1 MPWLQISFDLT
12 SAQTDTLTAVLE
24 ELGAQAV
31 TMQSA
36 DGDSLFDQ
44 VDETPSLWARTRMSA
59 LFDADTDM
67 PLILA
72 RAGERVYPQALPPH
86 HIELIADQ
94 DWSRAWM
101 DRFQPLRFGRRLWV
115 VPSWLAPPD
124 PSGVNIILDP
134 GMAFGTGTHPTTAL
148 CLRWLDRT
156 DMAGCSVIDY
166 GCGSGILAIAA
177 ARLGAKPVYAVDID
191 PQCLAVTREN
201 ARQNDVE
208 RQLQVG
214 SAEVL
219 DCPATDVLLANIL
232 AGPLVQLAPRLSALV
247 RPGGSIVL
255 SGLLAEQIDVCLAA
269 YGPSFTMDPA
279 QIEGDWAM
287 LAGRRH

>member
-1 MPWLQISFDLT
+1 M
-12 SAQTDTLTAVLE
+12 
-24 ELGAQAV
+24 
-31 TMQSA
+31 
-36 DGDSLFDQ
+36 DQ
-44 VDETPSLWARTRMSA
+44 PIFEPGPGETPIWNEVTVVGLYADDIDSDALKEAIDGALASLSLAPCTLS
-59 LFDADTDM
+59 
-67 PLILA
+67 LI
-72 RAGERVYPQALPPH
+72 E
-86 HIELIADQ
+86 DQ
-94 DWSRAWM
+94 DWERAWLV
-101 DRFQPLRFGRRLWV
+101 DFKPLCFGDRLWV
-115 VPSWLAPPD
+115 CPTGFEVDAGA
-124 PSGVNIILDP
+124 GVIMELDP
-134 GMAFGTGTHPTTAL
+134 GLAFGTGTHPTTAL
-148 CLRWLDRT
+148 CLEWLARHDLK
-156 DMAGCSVIDY
+156 DMRLIDY

-287 LAGRRH
+287 LTGRRH